1 MNNESQTISIESILH
16 QATTPWLSFVLA
28 PLGYCFIGLILAIRQ
43 QQFQFL
49 HFVVLF
55 LFFVAIYLQENSYRK
70 LALHPEKKKWPV
82 IALTN
87 IILFAILF
95 YFYQTVAIR
104 VVLLLFAIVLFNHTN
119 LFEVKVNEV
128 SYIYHLLLNGI
139 AKYYIANFVTVYV
152 LSGNVT
158 TAISAQLFQYVLFGL
173 YVSHIKTKLTER
185 KEGKRHFGPAAVI
198 FNVFVSL
205 SWLVGT
211 VVYYLWYLNHFN
223 ILGIILFSL
232 SLLIPIL
239 YQIHFRKQYTVNRL
253 ITFLHW
259 YLVVISVLYGFFI
272 TI

>member
-1 MNNESQTISIESILH
+1 MVELYPSSTWLLLYRIDSCIKTTAISII
-16 QATTPWLSFVLA
+16 AFCRIIFIFVT
-28 PLGYCFIGLILAIRQ
+28 
-43 QQFQFL
+43 
-49 HFVVLF
+49 
-55 LFFVAIYLQENSYRK
+55 IYLQENSYCK

-128 SYIYHLLLNGI
+128 SYIYHSLLNGI

-158 TAISAQLFQYVLFGL
+158 SAISAQLFQYVLFGL

-185 KEGKRHFGPAAVI
+185 KEGKRHFGPAAAI
-198 FNVFVSL
+198 FNVFLSL

-211 VVYYLWYLNHFN
+211 VVYYLWYLNHLN

-239 YQIHFRKQYTVNRL
+239 YQIYFRKQYTVNRL
-253 ITFLHW
+253 ITYLHW
-259 YLVVISVLYGFFI
+259 YLVIMSVLYGFLI